1 MYKALV
7 VDDEKM
13 IRMGIKGGIPWKEIG
28 IGEVY
33 TAASAREALLL
44 IEEHRPEILLR

>member
-33 TAASAREALLL
+33 TCLLYTS
-44 IEEHRPEILLR
+44 RCV